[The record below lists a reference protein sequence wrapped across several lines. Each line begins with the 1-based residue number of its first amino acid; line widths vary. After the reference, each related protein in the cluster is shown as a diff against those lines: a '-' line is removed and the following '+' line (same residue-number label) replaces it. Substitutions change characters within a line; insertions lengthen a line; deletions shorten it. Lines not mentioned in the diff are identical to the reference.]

1 MSFERLNIA
10 VVLAG
15 GSGRRIG
22 GDLPKQFIEVNGRAI
37 IEYSIDA
44 FEKCDGIDEIA
55 VVVNKD
61 FVAEMN
67 KIVARNSW
75 TKLKKILDGGKER
88 SDSSLSAIRAY
99 EGTNCNLI
107 FHDAVRPLVSQR
119 IIADVIAALKN
130 YNAVAVS
137 VPSTDT
143 IVEVDESGKFI
154 GRIPNRSAF
163 RCQQTPQAFGYEIIV
178 KAYKLAEED
187 SKFVATDDCGVV
199 SRYLPAEK
207 IFIVDGDD
215 SNIKITYKK
224 DLKILEML
232 VEAGEN

>member
-1 MSFERLNIA
+1 MTMERLNIA

-22 GDLPKQFIEVNGRAI
+22 GDLPKQFIEVNDRAI
-37 IEYSIDA
+37 IEYSVDA
-44 FEKCDGIDEIA
+44 FEKCDCIDEIA

-61 FVAEMN
+61 FVSEIN
-67 KIVARNSW
+67 RIVASNSW
-75 TKLKKILDGGKER
+75 TKVKKILDGGAER
-88 SDSSLSAIRAY
+88 SDSSISAIKAY
-99 EGTNCNLI
+99 EGVNCNLI

-119 IIADVIAALKN
+119 IIADVVDALKN

-143 IVEVDESGKFI
+143 IIEVDESGEFI
-154 GRIPNRSAF
+154 GRIPKRSTL
-163 RCQQTPQAFGYEIIV
+163 RCQQTPQGFRYEIIS
-178 KAYKLAEED
+178 KAYKLAMAD
-187 SKFVATDDCGVV
+187 SDFVATDDCGVV
-199 SRYLPAEK
+199 VRYLPDER

-224 DLKILEML
+224 DLKIMELL
-232 VEAGEN
+232 AGK

>member
-1 MSFERLNIA
+1 MDKERLNIA

-44 FEKCDGIDEIA
+44 FEKCDGIDEIV

-61 FVAEMN
+61 FVSEMN
-67 KIVARNSW
+67 KIVARNTW
-75 TKLKKILDGGKER
+75 KKLKKILDGGAER
-88 SDSSLSAIRAY
+88 SDSSLSAIKAY

-119 IIADVIAALKN
+119 IIADVVEALKK

-137 VPSTDT
+137 VPSIDT
-143 IVEVDESGKFI
+143 IVEVDESGKII
-154 GRIPNRSAF
+154 GRIPKRSML
-163 RCQQTPQAFGYEIIV
+163 RCQQTPQAFNYEIIA
-178 KAYKLAEED
+178 KSYKLAMAD
-187 SKFVATDDCGVV
+187 SNFVATDDCGVV
-199 SRYLPAEK
+199 ARYVPDEK

-224 DLKILEML
+224 DLKIMEML
-232 VEAGEN
+232 VGNNMF

>member
-1 MSFERLNIA
+1 MERLNIA

-37 IEYSIDA
+37 IEYSVDA
-44 FEKCDGIDEIA
+44 LEKCDGIDEIA

-61 FVAEMN
+61 FVSEIN

-75 TKLKKILDGGKER
+75 TKVKKILDGGAER
-88 SDSSLSAIRAY
+88 SDSSISAIKAY
-99 EGTNCNLI
+99 EGVNCNLI

-119 IIADVIAALKN
+119 IIADVVDALKN
-130 YNAVAVS
+130 NNAVAVS

-143 IVEVDESGKFI
+143 IIEVDESGKFI
-154 GRIPNRSAF
+154 GRIPKRSTL
-163 RCQQTPQAFGYEIIV
+163 RCQQTPQGFRYEIIS
-178 KAYKLAEED
+178 KAYKLAMAD
-187 SKFVATDDCGVV
+187 SDFVATDDCGVV
-199 SRYLPAEK
+199 VRYLPDER

-224 DLKILEML
+224 DLKIMELL
-232 VEAGEN
+232 AGKL

>member
-1 MSFERLNIA
+1 MERLNIA

-22 GDLPKQFIEVNGRAI
+22 GDLPKQFIEVNDRAI
-37 IEYSIDA
+37 IEYSVDA

-61 FVAEMN
+61 FVSEIN
-67 KIVARNSW
+67 RIVARNSW
-75 TKLKKILDGGKER
+75 TKVKKILDGGAER
-88 SDSSLSAIRAY
+88 SDSSISAIKAY
-99 EGTNCNLI
+99 EGVNCNLI

-119 IIADVIAALKN
+119 IIADVVGALKN

-143 IVEVDESGKFI
+143 IIEVDESGKFI
-154 GRIPNRSAF
+154 GRIPKRSTL
-163 RCQQTPQAFGYEIIV
+163 RCQQTPQGFRYETIS
-178 KAYKLAEED
+178 KAYMLAMTD
-187 SKFVATDDCGVV
+187 TDFVATDDCGVV
-199 SRYLPAEK
+199 VRYLPDER

-224 DLKILEML
+224 DLKIMELLAEK
-232 VEAGEN
+232 

>member
-1 MSFERLNIA
+1 MDKERQNIA

-44 FEKCDGIDEIA
+44 FEKCDGIDEIS

-75 TKLKKILDGGKER
+75 TKVKKILDGGAER
-88 SDSSLSAIRAY
+88 SDSSLSAIKAY
-99 EGTNCNLI
+99 EGVDCNLI

-119 IIADVIAALKN
+119 IIADVVEALKI

-143 IVEVDESGKFI
+143 IVVVDESGQFI
-154 GRIPNRSAF
+154 GCIPKRSML
-163 RCQQTPQAFGYEIIV
+163 RCQQTPQGFRYETIA
-178 KAYKLAEED
+178 KAYNLALDD
-187 SKFVATDDCGVV
+187 SNFVATDDCGVV
-199 SRYLPAEK
+199 VRYLPEEK

-215 SNIKITYKK
+215 SNIKVTYKK
-224 DLKILEML
+224 DLRIMEIL
-232 VEAGEN
+232 V

>member
-1 MSFERLNIA
+1 MERLNIA

-37 IEYSIDA
+37 IEYSVDA
-44 FEKCDGIDEIA
+44 FEKCDCIDEIA

-61 FVAEMN
+61 FVSEIN
-67 KIVARNSW
+67 RIVARNSW
-75 TKLKKILDGGKER
+75 TKVKKILDGGAER
-88 SDSSLSAIRAY
+88 SDSSISAIKAY
-99 EGTNCNLI
+99 EGVNCNLI

-119 IIADVIAALKN
+119 IIADVVDALKN

-143 IVEVDESGKFI
+143 IIEVDESGEFI
-154 GRIPNRSAF
+154 GRIPKRSTL
-163 RCQQTPQAFGYEIIV
+163 RCQQTPQGFRYETIS
-178 KAYKLAEED
+178 KAYKLAMAD
-187 SKFVATDDCGVV
+187 SDFVATDDCGVV
-199 SRYLPAEK
+199 VRYLTDER

-224 DLKILEML
+224 DLKIMELLAEK
-232 VEAGEN
+232 

>member
-1 MSFERLNIA
+1 MTMERLNIA

-37 IEYSIDA
+37 IEYSVDA
-44 FEKCDGIDEIA
+44 FEKCDCIDEIA

-61 FVAEMN
+61 FVSEIN

-75 TKLKKILDGGKER
+75 TKVKKILDGGAER
-88 SDSSLSAIRAY
+88 SDSSISAIKAY
-99 EGTNCNLI
+99 EGVNCNLI

-119 IIADVIAALKN
+119 IIADVVDALKN
-130 YNAVAVS
+130 NNAVAVS

-143 IVEVDESGKFI
+143 IIEVDESGEFI
-154 GRIPNRSAF
+154 GRIPKRSTL
-163 RCQQTPQAFGYEIIV
+163 RCQQTPQGFRYETIS
-178 KAYKLAEED
+178 KAYKLAMAD
-187 SKFVATDDCGVV
+187 SDFVATDDCGVV
-199 SRYLPAEK
+199 VRYLPDER

-224 DLKILEML
+224 DLKIMELLAEK
-232 VEAGEN
+232 

>member
-1 MSFERLNIA
+1 MKMLNVA

-15 GSGRRIG
+15 GSGRRMG
-22 GDLPKQFIEVNGRAI
+22 GDLPKQFLQVCGRPI

-44 FEKCDGIDEIA
+44 FEKNAGIDEIA

-75 TKLKKILDGGKER
+75 TKLKKILDGGIER

-154 GRIPNRSAF
+154 GRIPKRSML
-163 RCQQTPQAFGYEIIV
+163 RCQQTPQAFGYEIIA

-199 SRYLPAEK
+199 SRYIPAEK

-232 VEAGEN
+232 MNQRIGI

>member
-1 MSFERLNIA
+1 MAMERLNIA

-37 IEYSIDA
+37 IEYSVDA
-44 FEKCDGIDEIA
+44 FEKCDCIDEIA

-61 FVAEMN
+61 FVSEIN
-67 KIVARNSW
+67 RIVARNSW
-75 TKLKKILDGGKER
+75 TKVKKILDGGAER
-88 SDSSLSAIRAY
+88 SDSSLSAIKAY
-99 EGTNCNLI
+99 EGVNCNLI

-119 IIADVIAALKN
+119 IIADVVDALKN

-143 IVEVDESGKFI
+143 IIEVDESGEFI
-154 GRIPNRSAF
+154 GRIPKRSTL
-163 RCQQTPQAFGYEIIV
+163 RCQQTPQGFRYETIS
-178 KAYKLAEED
+178 KAYKLAMAD
-187 SKFVATDDCGVV
+187 SDFVATDDCGVV
-199 SRYLPAEK
+199 VRYLPDER

-224 DLKILEML
+224 DLKIMELLAEK
-232 VEAGEN
+232 

>member
-163 RCQQTPQAFGYEIIV
+163 RCQQTPQAFDYETIA
-178 KAYKLAEED
+178 KAYKLAKED

-199 SRYLPAEK
+199 SRYLPDER
-207 IFIVDGDD
+207 IFIVDGED
-215 SNIKITYKK
+215 SNIKITYRK
-224 DLKILEML
+224 DLMILEML